1 MVLLKAQAISILRRA
16 IITRE
21 GFSKLRVLLGLLPLS
36 IVDMLHATSES
47 FGT

>member
-1 MVLLKAQAISILRRA
+1 MVLLKAQATSILRWA

-21 GFSKLRVLLGLLPLS
+21 GFSKLRVVSGLPLLS
-36 IVDMLHATSES
+36 IVDMLHTTSES